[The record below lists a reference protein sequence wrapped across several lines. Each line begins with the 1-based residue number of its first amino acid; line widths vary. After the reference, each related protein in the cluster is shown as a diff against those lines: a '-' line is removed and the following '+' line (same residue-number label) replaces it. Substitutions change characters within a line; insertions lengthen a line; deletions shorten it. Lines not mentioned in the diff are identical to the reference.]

1 MQATID
7 YLAPLAPT
15 AAARATFRV
24 ALVGIEFEEN
34 LSLRYLAGAL
44 QAAGYGQVQ
53 IYPYN
58 SVTEAE
64 ALAAE
69 LAAAGVGLVGV
80 SMAFQ
85 VRAVEDMALVELLRE
100 AGYRGHVAAGGQFA
114 TLHYP
119 ELFADCPGLSS
130 VVRFEAEAT
139 IVQLADALCAASPT
153 ARPPGSAPD
162 LLPDLGAVSGLV
174 WRGADGALRTNSSTP
189 VPDDL
194 NQLPW
199 PLRRPDRAE
208 YLGLKTM
215 HMVGSRGC
223 HATCKYCCVAALAS
237 ERSQA
242 AKAAG
247 APSALPGTR
256 RRSAPNVAA
265 EIAAL
270 YFGQGVRIFEF
281 QDDNW
286 IHPKVETAVAYF
298 RELKAEL
305 DRRGVG
311 QIGLSLKTR
320 ADAVQPE
327 ILRALQAIGL
337 IRVFVGIESGT
348 QSLLTRLGRKSRDN
362 ASLRA
367 LQTLREFG
375 VPAYFNA
382 LLFGPDIR
390 FADLEPE
397 LQFLD
402 ECLDFPFEV
411 VEVVIYGKTGL
422 YESLTAENRLH
433 GNYLIYDYDY
443 LDEATQR
450 THALVSQLDT
460 RHFGVYSPV
469 KMAADLGFNL
479 GILQVFH
486 PGPDTARLAAE
497 VADLTRAI
505 NHDQLR
511 LIRRAAAYAQRPGSL
526 SAARQELRHAAVAAD
541 LEFYRQIIELHQRME
556 QLVARRTQR
565 PEVRCYYRTGAVV
578 QSALLAGL
586 FALLA
591 VPAPG
596 QALRIRMKP
605 GADSLL
611 TIRAEALAENFSRR
625 DWRQLARELRPKE
638 KPLDAYLDGNYIYT
652 RSQEASKR
660 PLQAREKSYH
670 QYRNAMRRL
679 ERQRT
684 KEDYQQL
691 RRLLLDHQ
699 PKIRVASSLVYYLD
713 AAGQVQQVRESAR
726 HRPPLTPA
734 TEAAIIRLL
743 RARKFHAR
751 QRHEQWLMQPSR
763 ERLAQFRRRAKFK
776 LNKTLIK
783 LHLKKAPRRGPMD

>member
-15 AAARATFRV
+15 PVARAAFRV

-44 QAAGYGQVQ
+44 QAVGYGQVQ

-58 SVTEAE
+58 SLSEAE

-69 LAAAGVGLVGV
+69 LVAAGVGLVGV

-85 VRAVEDMALVELLRE
+85 VRAVEDMALVELLRR

-119 ELFADCPGLSS
+119 ELFEDCPGLSS

-139 IVQLADALCAASPT
+139 IVQLADALCPAAGP
-153 ARPPGSAPD
+153 APD
-162 LLPDLGAVSGLV
+162 LAPDHSPDLSTVSGLV
-174 WRGADGALRTNSSTP
+174 WRGADGALRTNPSTP

-223 HATCKYCCVAALAS
+223 HATCKYCCVAALAA

-256 RRSAPNVAA
+256 RRSAAGVAA

-286 IHPKVETAVAYF
+286 IHPRVDTAVAYF

-320 ADAVQPE
+320 ADSVQPD

-397 LQFLD
+397 LEFLD

-422 YESLTAENRLH
+422 YQSLTAENRLH
-433 GNYLIYDYDY
+433 GNYLAYEYDY

-479 GILQVFH
+479 GILRVFY
-486 PGPDTARLAAE
+486 PGPATARLAAD

-505 NHDQLR
+505 NQDQLR
-511 LIRRAAAYAQRPGSL
+511 LIRRAAAYARQPGPL
-526 SAARQELRHAAVAAD
+526 AAARRALRHAAVTAD
-541 LEFYRQIIELHQRME
+541 LEFYRRIIELHQRME
-556 QLVARRTQR
+556 QLVAGRTQR

-591 VPAPG
+591 GPAAAQSPRSRPAPG
-596 QALRIRMKP
+596 T
-605 GADSLL
+605 DSLL
-611 TIRAEALAENFSRR
+611 TVRAAALAENFSRR
-625 DWRQLARELRPKE
+625 DWQRLAQELRPKE
-638 KPLDAYLDGNYIYT
+638 RPLRTYLDGYYVLE
-652 RSQEASKR
+652 RSQETAR
-660 PLQAREKSYH
+660 QPLRVRQKSYH
-670 QYRNAMRRL
+670 QYEKALARL

-684 KEDYQQL
+684 QQDYQQL

-699 PKIRVASSLVYYLD
+699 PKIRVASSLAFLVD
-713 AAGQVQQVRESAR
+713 ATGRVQRVRETAQ
-726 HRPPLTPA
+726 HRPALTPA
-734 TEAAIIRLL
+734 AEAAIVRLL
-743 RARKFHAR
+743 RDR
-751 QRHEQWLMQPSR
+751 QFRTHERWDQWFTNPSR
-763 ERLAQFRRRAKFK
+763 ERLAAFRQRTKRK
-776 LNKTLIK
+776 LNTTLIK
-783 LHLKKAPRRGPMD
+783 LHLKKAPRRRGPMD